1 MERKVVF
8 ITGANGGIGIELCK
22 KFGSSG
28 FDLIVHTRRLDRNF
42 LHLIDELSK
51 DFSITYRNVIFDL
64 SDPKQVKQELIK
76 FLKSKPR
83 IDVLLNNAGMEHG
96 GFVLSTS
103 LEKMEE
109 VFKINFFSPYLISQ
123 LLFRTLCRYR
133 GSVVNIGSILGLDLP
148 EGTVAYGLSKQA
160 LMGLARVLAKEGGR
174 YGLRVNAVAP
184 GVVDTRMGK
193 KMENKLRTQ
202 LLERTSLKKEAT
214 VVDIANLVFFLASD
228 EAEHITGQIIR
239 IDGGLM

>member
-123 LLFRTLCRYR
+123 LLFL
-133 GSVVNIGSILGLDLP
+133 
-148 EGTVAYGLSKQA
+148 
-160 LMGLARVLAKEGGR
+160 
-174 YGLRVNAVAP
+174 
-184 GVVDTRMGK
+184 
-193 KMENKLRTQ
+193 
-202 LLERTSLKKEAT
+202 
-214 VVDIANLVFFLASD
+214 
-228 EAEHITGQIIR
+228 
-239 IDGGLM
+239 